1 VQKSITYSWRGTGSM
16 SLNLSI
22 DGKPIQVTFD
32 GGKDRPRLNSSF
44 ETSDELVQKAIE
56 HTSLYQKGSIAIR
69 SSKVVSVEVPVKAP
83 EVVVITPDA
92 AKAAEEKSS
101 LKGKFTSVK
110 TIQQAADK
118 LHEKYEVP
126 LAELNSPD
134 AILSKAQLLGA
145 SFPNLVM

>member
-1 VQKSITYSWRGTGSM
+1 VQKSITYSWRGPGSM

-22 DGKPIQVTFD
+22 DDKNKEVQFE
-32 GGKDRPRLNSSF
+32 GGRDQPRINSSF
-44 ETSDELVQKAIE
+44 TTSDQAIQKAIE
-56 HTSLYQKGSIAIR
+56 ETNLYRKGLISER
-69 SSKVVSVEVPVKAP
+69 SSKVIEPESKNEKAKKVVEIPK
-83 EVVVITPDA
+83 TT
-92 AKAAEEKSS
+92 EEKSS

-126 LAELNSPD
+126 LNELNSPD
-134 AILSKAQLLGA
+134 AILAKADALGA

>member
-1 VQKSITYSWRGTGSM
+1 MQKSITYSWRGPGSM

-22 DGKPIQVTFD
+22 DDKNKEVQFE
-32 GGKDRPRLNSSF
+32 GGRDQPRINSSF
-44 ETSDELVQKAIE
+44 TTSDQAIQKAIE
-56 HTSLYQKGSIAIR
+56 ETNLYRKGLISER
-69 SSKVVSVEVPVKAP
+69 SSKVIEPESKKEEAKKVVE
-83 EVVVITPDA
+83 TP
-92 AKAAEEKSS
+92 KTTEEKSS

-126 LAELNSPD
+126 LNELNSPD
-134 AILSKAQLLGA
+134 AILAKADALGA

>member
-1 VQKSITYSWRGTGSM
+1 MNLT
-16 SLNLSI
+16 LSI
-22 DGKPIQVTFD
+22 DGKSKEINFD

-44 ETSDELVQKAIE
+44 ETSDESVQKAIE
-56 HTSLYQKGSIAIR
+56 QTSLYKKGSISIR
-69 SSKVVSVEVPVKAP
+69 SSRIVSVEVPAKAP
-83 EVVVITPDA
+83 EVAVVTPDA
-92 AKAAEEKSS
+92 EKVAEEKSS

-126 LAELNSPD
+126 LIELNSPD
-134 AILSKAQLLGA
+134 ALLAKAAALGA